1 MHSPRTLWRYVT
13 ADLWRLFL
21 LTAAILVSVISFAAG
36 IKPLAEGK
44 LGPAE
49 MLKFMLLAVPPM
61 LAYAV
66 PFAAGFAATLAY
78 HRMSQDNETIAAHA
92 GGVSHRSILVPA
104 LATGMVLAGV
114 MGVLNEQVIP
124 RFLRSMEQLITQD
137 MTKLMV
143 GSIRRGEP
151 LTVGGMHLHAD
162 SIKVLDPKSDPRVAS
177 TGAID
182 WFELSGV
189 VFIETSR
196 DGLIRNEVVVEQ
208 APVLLI
214 QGPREDGTEGTTA
227 WVYPR
232 HGVGVRG
239 DEGLVLFD
247 ELKPVPLAV
256 PNAFEDD
263 PKFLTFG
270 ELARLR
276 SNPDQMSFIRT
287 RSRDLAHHLAER
299 ATTGQISEELGRAQR
314 VRLIRGTEPLV
325 IRASGMRWD
334 PRALMW
340 RLEPPTGEDTVII
353 DERRGSDQTLTELR
367 AQAAW
372 IYTELR
378 TTDQGIDLTLS
389 LRLDDVTSRGVDDT
403 EVVGQRERRE
413 IRNIRPTRDPLSAL
427 LKLNA
432 DQLLARAAPSVDVE
446 NPDQFLIGPVE
457 ELRKRL
463 NRLEREI
470 LSKRHERLAMA
481 LAAMVMVLTG
491 SITALRL
498 RDATPLTVYLWS
510 FFPALGSIIVIS
522 AGQQATHDQG
532 PIGLVLLWS
541 GVVVPAGYAFFAYT
555 RLRKH

>member
-1 MHSPRTLWRYVT
+1 M
-13 ADLWRLFL
+13 
-21 LTAAILVSVISFAAG
+21 LTAAILVAVIAFAAG

-66 PFAAGFAATLAY
+66 PFAAGFAATLVY
-78 HRMSQDNETIAAHA
+78 HRMSQDNETVAARA
-92 GGVSHRSILVPA
+92 GGVSHRSILFPA
-104 LATGMVLAGV
+104 LVSGLVLAGI

-137 MTKLMV
+137 MTKMMV
-143 GSIRRGEP
+143 GAIHRGEP

-162 SIKVLDPKSDPRVAS
+162 SVKVLDPASDPRVAA

-182 WFELSGV
+182 WLELTGV

-196 DGLIRNEVVVEQ
+196 DGQIRNEVIVEQ

-214 QGPREDGTEGTTA
+214 QGPREDGSEGTTA

-239 DEGLVLFD
+239 AEGLVLFD
-247 ELKPVPLAV
+247 ELNPVPLEV

-270 ELARLR
+270 ELASLR
-276 SNPDQMSFIRT
+276 ANPDRMSFIRT

-299 ATTGQISEELGRAQR
+299 ATTEQIAQELGRAQR
-314 VRLIRGTEPLV
+314 VRVVRSGEPLV

-334 PRALMW
+334 PRELMW
-340 RLEPPTGEDTVII
+340 RLDPVAGEDAVVI
-353 DERRGSDQTLTELR
+353 DERRGPEQSLIELR

-372 IYTELR
+372 LYTELR
-378 TTDQGIDLTLS
+378 TTDQGIDLTMN
-389 LRLDDVTSRGVDDT
+389 LRLDDVTSRGADDT
-403 EVVGQRERRE
+403 EVVGQRERR
-413 IRNIRPTRDPLSAL
+413 ILKNIRPTRDPLSEL
-427 LKLNA
+427 LNLNA
-432 DQLLARAAPSVDVE
+432 DQLLERASPSVDVE
-446 NPDQFLIGPVE
+446 DPDLFLIGPVI
-457 ELRKRL
+457 ELRNRL
-463 NRLEREI
+463 DRLEREI
-470 LSKRHERLAMA
+470 LSKRHERMAMA
-481 LAAMVMVLTG
+481 LAAFVMVLTG

-498 RDATPLTVYLWS
+498 REASPLTVYLWS

-522 AGQQATHDQG
+522 AGQQVTHDQG
-532 PIGLVLLWS
+532 AIGLVLLWS
-541 GVVVPAGYAFFAYT
+541 GVLVPAAYALYAYS